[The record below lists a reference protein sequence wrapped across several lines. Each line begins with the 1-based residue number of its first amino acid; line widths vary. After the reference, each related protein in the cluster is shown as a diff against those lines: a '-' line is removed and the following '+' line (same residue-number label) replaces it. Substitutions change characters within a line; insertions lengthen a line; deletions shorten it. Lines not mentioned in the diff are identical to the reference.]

1 MPEVPTPWIGLAAL
15 AAMVVLPQLPTWLR
29 EGRPRGVVCAD
40 CGAAWTDAHNCL
52 PSGHDQRWSL
62 HR

>member
-15 AAMVVLPQLPTWLR
+15 AAMVVLPQLPAWLR
-29 EGRPRGVVCAD
+29 NGRPRKVVCAD
-40 CGAAWTDAHNCL
+40 CGAPWTDTHNCL
-52 PSGHDQRWSL
+52 PSGHTQGWGL

>member
-15 AAMVVLPQLPTWLR
+15 AAMVVLPQLPAWLR
-29 EGRPRGVVCAD
+29 VGRPRGVVCAD
-40 CGAAWTDAHNCL
+40 CGAAWTDAHDCL
-52 PSGHDQRWSL
+52 RSGHAQRWGL

>member
-15 AAMVVLPQLPTWLR
+15 AAMVVLPQLSAWLR
-29 EGRPRGVVCAD
+29 EGRPREVVCAD
-40 CGAAWTDAHNCL
+40 CGAAWTDAQNCL
-52 PSGHDQRWSL
+52 PFGHPQGWGL

>member
-15 AAMVVLPQLPTWLR
+15 AAMVLLPQLPVWLR
-29 EGRPRGVVCAD
+29 EGRPPEVVCAD

-52 PSGHDQRWSL
+52 PFGHTQGWGL